1 MSVYVVIG
9 SKHDLNYAAKC
20 IELLDKFEI
29 NHRLFIAS
37 AHRTPEKINEILQL
51 VEENHIQVII
61 AMAGYAAHLPG
72 VLAARALCPV
82 IGVPLDSSS
91 LLGLDALFS
100 IVQMP
105 AGIPCAC
112 VGIGESGAR
121 NAAILA
127 AEILSIQSSQL
138 QEKIKA
144 YREEMKEAVI
154 QADRELTF

>member
-1 MSVYVVIG
+1 MSVYVVVG
-9 SKHDLNYAAKC
+9 SKQDLNYAWKC
-20 IELLDKFEI
+20 IELLDKFGIE
-29 NHRLFIAS
+29 HRLFIAS
-37 AHRTPEKINEILQL
+37 AHRTPEKIEEILQL

-72 VLAARALCPV
+72 VLAARTLCPV
-82 IGVPLDSSS
+82 IGVPLDSSP

-105 AGIPCAC
+105 TGIPCGC

-127 AEILSIQSSQL
+127 AEILAVQNSQL
-138 QEKIKA
+138 QDKIKA
-144 YREEMKEAVI
+144 YREEMKETI
-154 QADRELTF
+154 NQANQELNS

>member
-9 SKHDLNYAAKC
+9 SKNDLNYAAKC

-127 AEILSIQSSQL
+127 AEILSIQNSQL

-144 YREEMKEAVI
+144 YREEMREAVI